1 MTLETVYFLT
11 QIVAALAIVA
21 SLIFVGIQLQRQIGE
36 QRISRA
42 TERGRMIM
50 ELNRDWMANKDTRAV
65 IMKTIQAPDDLT
77 PEVIAI
83 AEAYWRSAIQI
94 HLITYA
100 EIKSG
105 YVDDEVQISG
115 RVRRRL
121 NAGGKAFDRWWN
133 HMKPTYGEGFQAY
146 FEDIIA
152 AGDAERRNKAETR
165 EVGNDA

>member
-1 MTLETVYFLT
+1 MTLETLYFLT
-11 QIVAALAIVA
+11 QIVAALAMVA
-21 SLIFVGIQLQRQIGE
+21 SLTFVGLQMRQQIRE

-50 ELNRDWMANKDTRAV
+50 DLNRDLTADSETRAV
-65 IMKTIQAPDDLT
+65 ILKTFHAPGDLT
-77 PEVIAI
+77 PDEIFI

-115 RVRRRL
+115 RVRLLR
-121 NAGGKAFDRWWN
+121 GMAFDRWWN
-133 HMKPTYGEGFQAY
+133 HMKPSYGEGFQAY
-146 FEDIIA
+146 FESIIA
-152 AGDAERRNKAETR
+152 AGEAERQMEVEAR
-165 EVGNDA
+165 EACNDD